1 MDIVTLLTLAG
12 IVVVAICG
20 IGFAFSRLYRRTTR
34 DTAFVRT
41 GLGGRKVVVDGGTVL
56 LPVFHSIAMVNL
68 NTLRLEVKR
77 SGNESLITKDRLR
90 ADITVEFYVRV
101 EPREESIALAA
112 QTLGDRTND
121 ANLLRELIEA
131 KFVDALRAVAA
142 GMTLPDLQEKR
153 AEFVKGV
160 QEAVSGDLRHNGLEL
175 ESASLTRLDQT
186 SIEHFNPD
194 NSFDAE
200 GLARLKQIT
209 EQRRKERNA
218 TVREAEVAIAEK
230 DRETALKQLE
240 IKRATREAELAQERD
255 VANKTAETRAE
266 TAQAEQRAQQSE
278 QTAKIERE
286 QAIKQREAEAR
297 RTAEAARIDAD
308 LSIAQR
314 NAEADR
320 DKQLVLQD
328 AAIKIAERSQKE
340 SEARAAAKAA
350 EALAVAAEERVTTAQ
365 AKEIAEREREVTVI
379 AARKEAEKA
388 ATAITVNAEAERQA
402 AEDRASAI
410 TTLAQAEAEAAA
422 SKAEAIA
429 KLGQAE
435 AARERVMNEARNAL
449 SEEARSYDTN
459 LKRLDM
465 IPNALRESMRAVEK
479 IDSIKIFDAG
489 GMMGAANGG
498 SGGGLGDS
506 LSGHLL
512 RYQYNS
518 PILGALLNE
527 AGFANGGNAVD
538 ALVDGVREGGPSAK
552 GGDAL
557 SGQKPARIDGRFG
570 GWETASHE
578 PGPDAK
584 PAPRA

>member
-1 MDIVTLLTLAG
+1 MDMVSPGIVNLLVIAG
-12 IVVVAICG
+12 IIVVALLG
-20 IGFAFSRLYRRTTR
+20 IGFVFSRLYRRTTR

-41 GLGGRKVVVDGGTVL
+41 GLGGRKVVVDGGAVL

-101 EPREESIALAA
+101 EPKEESIALAA

-121 ANLLRELIEA
+121 AMLLRELIEA

-153 AEFVKGV
+153 AAFVKGV

-200 GLARLKQIT
+200 GLARLKEIT

-218 TVREAEVAIAEK
+218 TERDAEVAVAEK

-240 IKRATREAELAQERD
+240 IKRTTREAQLAQERD
-255 VANKTAETRAE
+255 IANKTAETRAE

-278 QTAKIERE
+278 ETARIERE
-286 QAIKQREAEAR
+286 QAVRLREAEAR
-297 RTAEAARIDAD
+297 KNSEGARIEAD
-308 LSIAQR
+308 LAIAQR
-314 NAEADR
+314 NAEAER
-320 DKQLVLQD
+320 ERQLILQD
-328 AAIKIAERSQKE
+328 NAIKIAERSQKE
-340 SEARAAAKAA
+340 SEARAAAKTA
-350 EALAVAAEERVTTAQ
+350 EALAVAAEERVATAK
-365 AKEIAEREREVTVI
+365 AKEIAEREREIAVI
-379 AARKEAEKA
+379 AAKREAERD
-388 ATAITVNAEAERQA
+388 ATGVTVTAEAERRA
-402 AEDRASAI
+402 AEDRANAI
-410 TTLAQAEAEAAA
+410 TTLAEAEATAAA

-429 KLGQAE
+429 QLGRAE
-435 AARERVMNEARNAL
+435 AERERVMNEARNAL
-449 SEEARSYDTN
+449 SAEARTYETG
-459 LKRLDM
+459 LKRLGI
-465 IPNALRESMRAVEK
+465 IPDALRESMRAVEK
-479 IDSIKIFDAG
+479 IDSIRIFDAG
-489 GMMGAANGG
+489 GMMGGNGA
-498 SGGGLGDS
+498 GGVSASLGDS

-518 PILGALLNE
+518 PILGAILNE
-527 AGFANGGNAVD
+527 AGFSEGKGSLDTLVGGLRNGTAVAPAANGH
-538 ALVDGVREGGPSAK
+538 
-552 GGDAL
+552 
-557 SGQKPARIDGRFG
+557 SGAA
-570 GWETASHE
+570 E
-578 PGPDAK
+578 
-584 PAPRA
+584 

>member
-1 MDIVTLLTLAG
+1 MDMISPGLINLLVIAG
-12 IVVVAICG
+12 IIVVALLG
-20 IGFAFSRLYRRTTR
+20 IGFVFSRLYRRTTR

-41 GLGGRKVVVDGGTVL
+41 GLGGRKVVVDGGAVL

-101 EPREESIALAA
+101 EPKEESIALAA

-121 ANLLRELIEA
+121 AMSLRELIEA

-142 GMTLPDLQEKR
+142 GMTLPDLQEQR
-153 AEFVKGV
+153 AAFVKGV

-200 GLARLKQIT
+200 GLARLKEIT

-218 TVREAEVAIAEK
+218 TVRNAEVAVAEK

-240 IKRATREAELAQERD
+240 IRRATREAELAQERD
-255 VANKTAETRAE
+255 IANKTAETRAE
-266 TAQAEQRAQQSE
+266 TALAEQRAQQSE
-278 QTAKIERE
+278 ETARIERE
-286 QAIKQREAEAR
+286 QAVRLREAEAR
-297 RTAEAARIDAD
+297 KTSETARIEAD
-308 LSIAQR
+308 LAIAQR
-314 NAEADR
+314 NAESER
-320 DKQLVLQD
+320 ERQLMMQEN
-328 AAIKIAERSQKE
+328 AIKIAERSQRE
-340 SEARAAAKAA
+340 SEARASAKAA
-350 EALAVAAEERVTTAQ
+350 EALAVAAEERVATAK

-379 AARKEAEKA
+379 AAKREAERE
-388 ATAITVNAEAERQA
+388 ATGITVTAEAERRA
-402 AEDRASAI
+402 AEDRANAI
-410 TTLAQAEAEAAA
+410 TTLAEAEAVAAA

-429 KLGQAE
+429 KLGRAE
-435 AARERVMNEARNAL
+435 AERETALNEARNAL
-449 SEEARSYDTN
+449 SVEARAYETG
-459 LKRLDM
+459 LRRLAV
-465 IPNALRESMRAVEK
+465 IPDALRESMKAVEK

-489 GMMGAANGG
+489 SMMGATGTGTVSA
-498 SGGGLGDS
+498 SLGDN

-518 PILGALLNE
+518 PIIGALLAE
-527 AGFANGGNAVD
+527 AGFGEGRGSFDTLVGGLKDGAAPPAARPTGAN
-538 ALVDGVREGGPSAK
+538 
-552 GGDAL
+552 
-557 SGQKPARIDGRFG
+557 
-570 GWETASHE
+570 
-578 PGPDAK
+578 
-584 PAPRA
+584 

>member
-1 MDIVTLLTLAG
+1 MDLISPGIVNLLVIAG
-12 IVVVAICG
+12 IIVVALLG
-20 IGFAFSRLYRRTTR
+20 IGFVFSRLYRRTTR

-41 GLGGRKVVVDGGTVL
+41 GLGGRKVVVDGGAVL

-101 EPREESIALAA
+101 EPKEESIALAA

-121 ANLLRELIEA
+121 AMLLRELIEA
-131 KFVDALRAVAA
+131 KFVDALRSVAA

-153 AEFVKGV
+153 AAFVKGV

-200 GLARLKQIT
+200 GLARLKEIT

-218 TVREAEVAIAEK
+218 TERDAEVAVAEK

-240 IKRATREAELAQERD
+240 IKRTTREAELAQERD
-255 VANKTAETRAE
+255 IANKTAETRAE

-278 QTAKIERE
+278 ETARIERE
-286 QAIKQREAEAR
+286 QVVRLREAEAR
-297 RTAEAARIDAD
+297 KNSEGARIEAD
-308 LSIAQR
+308 LAIAQR
-314 NAEADR
+314 NAEAER
-320 DKQLVLQD
+320 ERQLILQD
-328 AAIKIAERSQKE
+328 NAIKIAERSEKE
-340 SEARAAAKAA
+340 SQARAAAKAA
-350 EALAVAAEERVTTAQ
+350 EALAVAAEERVATAK

-379 AARKEAEKA
+379 AAKQEAERE
-388 ATAITVNAEAERQA
+388 ATGVTVTAEAERRA
-402 AEDRASAI
+402 AEDRANAI
-410 TTLAQAEAEAAA
+410 ITLAEAEATAA
-422 SKAEAIA
+422 SRAEAIA

-435 AARERVMNEARNAL
+435 AERERVMNEARNAL
-449 SEEARSYDTN
+449 SAEARAFETG
-459 LKRLDM
+459 LKRLGI
-465 IPNALRESMRAVEK
+465 IPDALRESIRAVEK
-479 IDSIKIFDAG
+479 IDSIRIFDAG
-489 GMMGAANGG
+489 GMMGGGNGAGGVSANF
-498 SGGGLGDS
+498 GDS

-518 PILGALLNE
+518 PILGAILNE
-527 AGFANGGNAVD
+527 AGFAEGKGSLDTLVGGLRNGTAV
-538 ALVDGVREGGPSAK
+538 E
-552 GGDAL
+552 
-557 SGQKPARIDGRFG
+557 PAANGHAAAA
-570 GWETASHE
+570 E
-578 PGPDAK
+578 
-584 PAPRA
+584 

>member
-1 MDIVTLLTLAG
+1 MDMVSSGIINLLVIAG
-12 IVVVAICG
+12 IIVVAVLG
-20 IGFAFSRLYRRTTR
+20 IGFVFSRLYRRTTR

-41 GLGGRKVVVDGGTVL
+41 GLGGRKVVVDGGAVL

-101 EPREESIALAA
+101 EPKEESIALAA

-121 ANLLRELIEA
+121 AMLLRELIEA

-153 AEFVKGV
+153 ADFVKGV

-200 GLARLKQIT
+200 GLARLKEIT

-218 TVREAEVAIAEK
+218 TVRDAEVAVAEK

-240 IKRATREAELAQERD
+240 IQRATREAELAQERD
-255 VANKTAETRAE
+255 IANKTAETRAE

-278 QTAKIERE
+278 ETARIERE
-286 QAIKQREAEAR
+286 QAVRQREAEAR
-297 RTAEAARIDAD
+297 KNSEGARIEAD
-308 LSIAQR
+308 LAIAQR
-314 NAEADR
+314 NAEAER
-320 DKQLVLQD
+320 ERQLVLQD
-328 AAIKIAERSQKE
+328 NAIKIAERSQKE

-350 EALAVAAEERVTTAQ
+350 EALAVAAEERVATAK
-365 AKEIAEREREVTVI
+365 AKEIAEREREIAVI
-379 AARKEAEKA
+379 AAKREAERE
-388 ATAITVNAEAERQA
+388 ATGVTVTAEAERRA
-402 AEDRASAI
+402 AEDRANAI
-410 TTLAQAEAEAAA
+410 TTLAEAEATAAA

-435 AARERVMNEARNAL
+435 AERERVMNEARNAL
-449 SEEARSYDTN
+449 SAEARAYETG
-459 LKRLDM
+459 LKRLGI
-465 IPNALRESMRAVEK
+465 IPDALRESMRAVEK
-479 IDSIKIFDAG
+479 IDSIRIFDAG
-489 GMMGAANGG
+489 GMMG
-498 SGGGLGDS
+498 GGGNGVSASFGDS

-518 PILGALLNE
+518 PILGAILNE
-527 AGFANGGNAVD
+527 AGFSEGKGSLDALVGGLRDGAAKPVADGHANGGA
-538 ALVDGVREGGPSAK
+538 GV
-552 GGDAL
+552 
-557 SGQKPARIDGRFG
+557 
-570 GWETASHE
+570 
-578 PGPDAK
+578 
-584 PAPRA
+584 